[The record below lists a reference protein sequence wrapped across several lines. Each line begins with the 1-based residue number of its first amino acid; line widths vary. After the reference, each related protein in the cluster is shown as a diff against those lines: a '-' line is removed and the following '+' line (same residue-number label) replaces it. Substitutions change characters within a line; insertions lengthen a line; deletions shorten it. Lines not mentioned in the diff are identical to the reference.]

1 MKSLAFILFLAFA
14 GMAGAQA
21 TAPQVVAKIRVGTHP
36 CSAVEANGRLWVT
49 NFVSHTV
56 SVVDPKRNRVLGKPI
71 KVDSEP
77 CGIVAGAGSV
87 WTHSYGTN
95 RLARINPR
103 TRKVKRIRIGYG
115 SYDVLFA
122 ADSVW
127 VTNN

>member
-1 MKSLAFILFLAFA
+1 M
-14 GMAGAQA
+14 
-21 TAPQVVAKIRVGTHP
+21 
-36 CSAVEANGRLWVT
+36 
-49 NFVSHTV
+49 
-56 SVVDPKRNRVLGKPI
+56 LGKPI

-103 TRKVKRIRIGYG
+103 TRKVKRIGIGYG

-127 VTNN
+127 VTTTRTTPSRA